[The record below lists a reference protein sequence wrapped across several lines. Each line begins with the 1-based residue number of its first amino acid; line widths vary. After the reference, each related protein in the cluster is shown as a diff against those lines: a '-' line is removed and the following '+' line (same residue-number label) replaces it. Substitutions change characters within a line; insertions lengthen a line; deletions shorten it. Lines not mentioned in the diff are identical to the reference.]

1 MLRNKESGRL
11 VPSPLA
17 RGRTG
22 SRIYCTTLTIA
33 AFAFLVAGCDESEG
47 PAEATAAG
55 EDKPSGEDQAPEEST
70 DAENLAEGEGVRP
83 DDADSYSEDNFLVSS
98 LEVEA
103 STGEVYEY
111 RFFATPEGDSAVV
124 VQAGFDLPQ
133 PLEEGDVC
141 PLHTFLKV
149 AEADAEV
156 PPALLQ
162 SCRPELPKF
171 GKTLADDDAGTDTV
185 FLVSDL
191 RTAKT
196 GTVDYDLGFR
206 AAYCSGGDGGKSAFI
221 NARCDD
227 IEDRVDDTTGPGVGW
242 GSCAI
247 YSMLLNTNSC
257 SQGPLQ
263 AQKKARCDSHVTG
276 GWLQLTG
283 SLSIFQ
289 DSCYTT
295 GTTKTRWQVAA
306 CVQPL
311 EIKWKKRAIPGSF
324 PGSWNHFTNV
334 SPNQWVTMTLYAG
347 TASSGYLCSG
357 GGCWQNKDYRIAV
370 DQDPGGGRFRV
381 ANGWATMQG
390 KASSSSCTLDL

>member
-1 MLRNKESGRL
+1 MSARPCGRIL
-11 VPSPLA
+11 
-17 RGRTG
+17 
-22 SRIYCTTLTIA
+22 SRFS
-33 AFAFLVAGCDESEG
+33 FASFPLVALALSAPGCDENEG
-47 PAEATAAG
+47 PAETPMAEEAG
-55 EDKPSGEDQAPEEST
+55 AQEDITDVED
-70 DAENLAEGEGVRP
+70 LAEGEGIRP
-83 DDADSYSEDNFLVSS
+83 EDADNYSEDNFLVSTV
-98 LEVEA
+98 EVE
-103 STGEVYEY
+103 SPTGEVYEY

-124 VQAGFDLPQ
+124 VQGGFDLPQ
-133 PLEEGDVC
+133 PLEESDIC

-149 AEADAEV
+149 ADAGTEV

-162 SCRPELPKF
+162 SCRAELATF
-171 GKTLADDDAGTDTV
+171 GTRLAEEDGADTTYA
-185 FLVSDL
+185 VSDL
-191 RTAKT
+191 RSENT
-196 GTVDYDLGFR
+196 GTVEYDLGFR
-206 AAYCSGGDGGKSAFI
+206 SAYCSGGDGGKSAFI

-227 IEDRVDDTTGPGVGW
+227 IEDRVDDTNGPGIGW
-242 GSCAI
+242 GSCGI
-247 YSMLLNTNSC
+247 YSMLDQTNSC

-289 DSCYTT
+289 DSCYTK

-311 EIKWKKRAIPGSF
+311 EIKWKKRSIPGSF
-324 PGSWNHFTNV
+324 PGSWNHFTNLT
-334 SPNQWVTMTLYAG
+334 PNQWATMTLYAG

-357 GGCWQNKDYRIAV
+357 GGCWQNRDYRIAV

-390 KASSSSCTLDL
+390 KASSASCTLDL